1 VAEDRVASRRTF
13 LARMSAGLGA
23 MAAMLVAIPALG
35 LLLSPARRDAQLWR
49 PVGPVT
55 RFRVGETVLVAY
67 VDPEPLPWA
76 GFAARSTAWV
86 RRDGPDTFVAF
97 SPYCTHVG
105 CPVTWAAGAEL
116 FMCPCHGGTFH
127 RDGSVAA
134 GPPPR
139 PLDRLAVRVRDG
151 QVEVY
156 TRGLPVAE

>member
-1 VAEDRVASRRTF
+1 
-13 LARMSAGLGA
+13 
-23 MAAMLVAIPALG
+23 
-35 LLLSPARRDAQLWR
+35 
-49 PVGPVT
+49 
-55 RFRVGETVLVAY
+55 VAY

-86 RRDGPDTFVAF
+86 RRDGPDAFVAF